1 MAGTR
6 NTDNQKYKGGNE
18 EFQAINWPPL
28 MSTLSKRL
36 LGYKDINSKGI
47 YNPVKPLL
55 YTTSDA
61 KKKIDDINNQIK
73 AGYKLILMIDA
84 DLIEDVWDLSSLD
97 LHWVVLES
105 PITWNYTPKFLG
117 SKVDEI
123 DFSVY
128 SWGTNPFGS
137 TRYLKRKITS
147 NHFMSNYNGYIKIK

>member
-1 MAGTR
+1 
-6 NTDNQKYKGGNE
+6 
-18 EFQAINWPPL
+18 